1 MKEIYNKQIKFQ
13 NTIKDSYDFEVE
25 NLPSDIVTGF
35 SYHIQHL
42 ISEIGE
48 VLTSDK
54 RWKSIRKSKYNK
66 EEKLEE
72 IADCFIVLMNVGI
85 FSGFTGEEIEDAILN
100 KIDKNMNR
108 SK

>member
-1 MKEIYNKQIKFQ
+1 MKELYNKQIKFQ
-13 NTIKDSYDFEVE
+13 DTVKDSYDFKVE
-25 NLPSDIVTGF
+25 ELPSDTVAGF

-48 VLTSDK
+48 VLTADK
-54 RWKSIRKSKYNK
+54 RWKSLRKNKYNK
-66 EEKLEE
+66 EEKLDE

-85 FSGFTGEEIEDAILN
+85 FSGFTGEEIEEAISS
-100 KIDKNMNR
+100 KIDKNMSR

>member
-13 NTIKDSYDFEVE
+13 NTLKDSYDFEVE
-25 NLPSDIVTGF
+25 NLPSDIVAGF

-42 ISEIGE
+42 MSEIGE

-85 FSGFTGEEIEDAILN
+85 FSGFTGKEIEDAIIN